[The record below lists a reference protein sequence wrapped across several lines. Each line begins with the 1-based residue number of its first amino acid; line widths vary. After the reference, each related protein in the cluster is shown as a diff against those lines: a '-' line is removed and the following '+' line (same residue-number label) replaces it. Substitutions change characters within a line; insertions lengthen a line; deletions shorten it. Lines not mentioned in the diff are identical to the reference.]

1 MVDDELA
8 LEKLIRTLQRRRK
21 HRVDLL
27 EPATTDDLSALEA
40 KLGAQLPA
48 SVRRVFELCDGS
60 MLPLSP
66 MRPDRLVPS
75 WSIYDASDGVVPL
88 IECDIDPET
97 GLQRGYGVAFDKPWG
112 LLKER
117 ADDGYIDA
125 DFTLV
130 EWFELVA
137 KDLAT
142 YEWPAPRSITPLDEW
157 TPCESLDE
165 ASLRDAPIGTAI
177 ASRVRRTKR
186 NRIALELFVLVDPD
200 RWVRSICRAEKDL
213 DPTPVS
219 EMCAKAA
226 EQVSYLI
233 SRHPSQWAISA
244 TEVARVRRERD
255 VFRGAVRI
263 DLI

>member
-1 MVDDELA
+1 MVDEEIA

-21 HRVDLL
+21 HPVALDP
-27 EPATTDDLSALEA
+27 PAAPDELSALEG
-40 KLGAQLPA
+40 KLGAPLPA

-60 MLPLSP
+60 LLPLSP
-66 MRPDRLVPS
+66 MRPDRLVHS
-75 WSIYDASDGVVPL
+75 WSIYDASDGIVPL
-88 IECDIDPET
+88 IECDLDPET
-97 GLQRGYGVAFDKPWG
+97 GLQRGYGVAIDKPWG

-117 ADDGYIDA
+117 SEDGYIDA

-142 YEWPAPRSITPLDEW
+142 YEWPAPRSITPLDDW
-157 TPCESLDE
+157 TPCESIEE
-165 ASLRDAPIGTAI
+165 AGLRDAPIGAAI
-177 ASRVRRTKR
+177 ASRVQRTKR
-186 NRIALELFVLVDPD
+186 NRIALELFALVDPD

-213 DPTPVS
+213 DPTPLS
-219 EMCAKAA
+219 EMCGKAA
-226 EQVSYLI
+226 EHVSYLI
-233 SRHPSQWAISA
+233 SRHPSQWAIST